1 MNYISRLDNFDAP
14 DIAAI
19 ALGSELFEEAFTI
32 YKKYAQHVN
41 AVGVL
46 VNSIKS
52 LDRGYQ
58 YAQAVDEAPV
68 WVVMGGAYLEHGAI
82 KDAVDAYGRAEDFS
96 NYQAV
101 ITAAAGKV
109 AAYEV
114 LVPFLKRARV
124 TVREAAL
131 DSELLYAYARL
142 DRIHDL
148 EDFLTSPNLATVN
161 VVGDRCFQDQLYEAA
176 KILFNSVSNWA
187 RLATSLVFLREHQ
200 AAVDCA
206 RKANSTAYVCDGG
219 YLIRSCSSSH

>member
-1 MNYISRLDNFDAP
+1 
-14 DIAAI
+14 
-19 ALGSELFEEAFTI
+19 LGSELFEEAFTI

-46 VNSIKS
+46 VNSIGS

-58 YAQAVDEAPV
+58 YAQSVDEAAV

-82 KDAVDAYGRAEDFS
+82 KDAVEAYGRAEDYS
-96 NYQAV
+96 NYLAV
-101 ITAAAGKV
+101 ITAAHKV

-114 LVPFLKRARV
+114 LVPFLKRARA

-131 DSELLYAYARL
+131 DSELLYAYAKL
-142 DRIHDL
+142 NRIHDL

-187 RLATSLVFLREHQ
+187 RLATTLVCLKEHQ

-206 RKANSTAYVCDGG
+206 RKANSTA
-219 YLIRSCSSSH
+219 